1 MRGAVSRRFA
11 RARAI
16 AASAAACAL
25 CLGAAPAEGA
35 CSLSA
40 TGVAFGAYD
49 VFAPAPTD
57 STGTV
62 VLECDPSEKN
72 ITITLSPG
80 TGTFA
85 TRTLRQGAETLGYN
99 LYLDAA
105 RTTVWGDGSA
115 GTSTVFIRNPRP
127 NRPTEVTIF
136 GRIPAAQDVSVGA
149 YSDTII
155 VTVEF

>member
-1 MRGAVSRRFA
+1 MRGAVSRRYA
-11 RARAI
+11 RTRAI
-16 AASAAACAL
+16 VAAAAACT
-25 CLGAAPAEGA
+25 LGLAAAPAEGA

-57 STGTV
+57 STGSV
-62 VLECDPSEKN
+62 VLECDPAEKN
-72 ITITLSPG
+72 ITITLGPG

-85 TRTLRQGAETLGYN
+85 TRTLRRGAETLGYH

>member
-1 MRGAVSRRFA
+1 VRAVVSA
-11 RARAI
+11 
-16 AASAAACAL
+16 AAACAL
-25 CLGAAPAEGA
+25 CLAAAPAEGA

-62 VLECDPSEKN
+62 VLDCDPNEKD

-80 TGTFA
+80 TGTYA
-85 TRTLRQGAETLGYN
+85 SRTLRQGAETLGYN

-115 GTSTVFIRNPRP
+115 GTSTVFIKNPRP

-149 YSDTII
+149 YADTII

>member
-1 MRGAVSRRFA
+1 MRGAVSRRSLA
-11 RARAI
+11 RAVVSAA
-16 AASAAACAL
+16 AASAL
-25 CLGAAPAEGA
+25 CLAAVPAEAA

-62 VLECDPSEKN
+62 VLDCDPAEKN

-80 TGTFA
+80 TGTYA

-105 RTTVWGDGSA
+105 RTSVWGDGSA
-115 GTSTVFIRNPRP
+115 GTTTFFIKNPRP

-149 YSDTII
+149 YADTII